1 MSYLSAFLRTL
12 AFGGSLALC
21 AQHAPAADFR
31 FPVETAPDI
40 VSQPVELGSGWYLR
54 GDVGWTH
61 ANGPRLSSISLDQK
75 ANLWNL
81 DVGAGYKFNNWLRA
95 DATLGFSKPRD
106 VAGRG
111 SVVTCPYYLSGLST
125 QSEPPVNLGY
135 LWDPELQ
142 TCNSNFRAELKKTDL
157 MLNAYVDLGSWGGL
171 TPFVGVGAG
180 VSMLKSSS
188 GLIYSKTSTGEPYV
202 VDLTA
207 SGGFP
212 EFWINKNGGK
222 VTSWTDA
229 TGVVRQGQPPVAF
242 DKQNWNRQTSKTNL
256 NLAWSLM
263 GGVAYDVTPQLKAEL
278 GYRYMNSGS
287 FTSGASLLT
296 SSVKSTI
303 TSHQVK
309 LGLRYQI
316 D

>member
-21 AQHAPAADFR
+21 AQQAPAADFR

-40 VSQPVELGSGWYLR
+40 VNQPVELGSGWYLR
-54 GDVGWTH
+54 GDVGWSQN
-61 ANGPRLSSISLDQK
+61 NGPRLSSISLDQK

-106 VAGRG
+106 IAGKGRN
-111 SVVTCPYYLSGLST
+111 VTCPYLLTPNVANTGF
-125 QSEPPVNLGY
+125 
-135 LWDPELQ
+135 LWDVDRN
-142 TCNSNFRAELKKTDL
+142 TCSSEFRADLSKTDL
-157 MLNAYVDLGSWGGL
+157 MLNAYIDLGSWAGL

-180 VSMLKSSS
+180 VSMLKSQSS
-188 GLIYSKTSTGEPYV
+188 LTYRKTSDGSVYAA
-202 VDLTA
+202 DLTPTGTF
-207 SGGFP
+207 SP
-212 EFWINKNGGK
+212 FWLDGDGNRI
-222 VTSWTDA
+222 TSWTDA
-229 TGVVRQGQPPVAF
+229 AGVVRQGQPPVAF
-242 DKQNWNRQTSKTNL
+242 EKQNWNRQTSKTNF

-296 SSVKSTI
+296 SSAKSTI